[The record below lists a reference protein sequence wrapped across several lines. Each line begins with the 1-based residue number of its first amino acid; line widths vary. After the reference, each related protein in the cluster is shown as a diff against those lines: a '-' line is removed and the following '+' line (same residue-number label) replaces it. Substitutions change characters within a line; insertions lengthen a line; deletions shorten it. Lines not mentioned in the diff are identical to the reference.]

1 MPDTP
6 LLTSFLDRVGFGLSD
21 CWYWVG
27 FVDPLGYGITGN
39 RKRYGDT
46 RAHRAAWRIFNGDI
60 PAGLKVCHRCDVR
73 RCVNPEHLFLGT
85 QRENVHDM
93 MNKGRAR
100 MGTPQPGELN
110 AMARL
115 TVETVEQIRR
125 EYAAGGI
132 SQKAL
137 AEKFGVTAMTV
148 NRAVN
153 LKSWRT
159 GK

>member
-1 MPDTP
+1 
-6 LLTSFLDRVGFGLSD
+6 
-21 CWYWVG
+21 
-27 FVDPLGYGITGN
+27 
-39 RKRYGDT
+39 
-46 RAHRAAWRIFNGDI
+46 
-60 PAGLKVCHRCDVR
+60 
-73 RCVNPEHLFLGT
+73 
-85 QRENVHDM
+85 
-93 MNKGRAR
+93 
-100 MGTPQPGELN
+100 
-110 AMARL
+110 MARL